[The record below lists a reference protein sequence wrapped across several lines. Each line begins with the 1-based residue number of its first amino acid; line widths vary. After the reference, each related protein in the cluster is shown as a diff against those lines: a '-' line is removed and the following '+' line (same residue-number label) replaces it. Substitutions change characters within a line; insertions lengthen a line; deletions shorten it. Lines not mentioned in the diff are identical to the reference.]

1 MKFLLTRAKSF
12 HKPDGQ
18 KGAPDSI
25 VTLSPGEVEAP
36 EWIRETNTYR
46 AGVADGSIR
55 DFAPKD
61 PTFFVPTKA
70 QLVDRG
76 YASEVADEII
86 ARQTELSEQCSVP
99 QADKDLAAEKP
110 ATDLKT
116 LGLES
121 NVPEPVHLTKAQLK
135 AQAKRDAKADKTAEA
150 AEK

>member
-36 EWIRETNTYR
+36 EWIREINTYR

-55 DFAPKD
+55 DFAPKE
-61 PTFFVPTKA
+61 PTFFVPTKT

-76 YASEVADEII
+76 YAPEVADEII
-86 ARQTELSEQCSVP
+86 ARQNELAEQFSGP
-99 QADKDLAAEKP
+99 AAAEKP
-110 ATDLKT
+110 PVDLKT
-116 LGLES
+116 LGLEAS
-121 NVPEPVHLTKAQLK
+121 IPEPVHLTKAQLK
-135 AQAKRDAKADKTAEA
+135 AQAKMDAKADKTTEA
-150 AEK
+150 AE